1 MEQRQE
7 SGGTGRHLLYQCTS
21 GHFNSISN
29 SVGWIALEYRRE
41 IPEDEKREKS
51 SVLDP

>member
-7 SGGTGRHLLYQCTS
+7 SGGTGWHLLYQCTS

-29 SVGWIALEYRRE
+29 SVQCIALEYRGETRE
-41 IPEDEKREKS
+41 DKKRNS